1 MSFSQ
6 NDLVVGPGARLSR
19 GRRLLF
25 ALLLAMLG
33 AFGPLSIDTYL
44 PSLPQIAGDLSIS
57 TAATQGTI
65 TAFLLGMAL
74 GQIFIGPIS
83 DSRGRRGPLLLTL
96 VFFTL
101 ASFFARR
108 QVPARALLP
117 CALPRD
123 SAGLAA

>member
-57 TAATQGTI
+57 TAATQITI
-65 TAFLLGMAL
+65 TAFLLGMAI

-83 DSRGRRGPLLLTL
+83 DSRGRRGPCAAARPT
-96 VFFTL
+96 VVSRRMSVVTFPPR
-101 ASFFARR
+101 ARR
-108 QVPARALLP
+108 A
-117 CALPRD
+117 
-123 SAGLAA
+123 AG